1 MCTQLR
7 LVSGTEEAP
16 HPHPAAVSWDN
27 YFSMQSGQEEPL
39 SASPS
44 HLECQEV
51 PKAGEWKQQAEIYRQ
66 EPQNLRMEL
75 DLVGG
80 DPEW

>member
-1 MCTQLR
+1 MCTPLR

-16 HPHPAAVSWDN
+16 TPDHAAISCDN

-44 HLECQEV
+44 HLECQAV
-51 PKAGEWKQQAEIYRQ
+51 PKAGGWQQQAEIYRQ
-66 EPQNLRMEL
+66 EPQNLQMEL